1 MYNSQAGGWHD
12 NTGVEWNAL
21 SAPPTGAMAGGPGR
35 DGCDPKPCA
44 VPINVTGV
52 FEAWRLLASAGQ
64 ALDPTTMETL
74 NYDIVNS
81 TKMVPL
87 SRLSRRPS
95 R

>member
-44 VPINVTGV
+44 VPINVTGL

-81 TKMVPL
+81 TKMGPL
-87 SRLSRRPS
+87 SRLSRCPS